1 MRIIEV
7 LKNNKG
13 GENYHYIQYKKP
25 YRSTEVFIE
34 WINEKICESKKI
46 LDIACGGGK
55 SILFGKKISR
65 NKF

>member
-46 LDIACGGGK
+46 LDIAWGGRIY
-55 SILFGKKISR
+55 SIWQKNIQK
-65 NKF
+65 